1 MRIEVLPSVLF
12 LSFLDAAMAGKH
24 KRGKPRMS
32 YSMSMPTKKAKQ
44 HKHRQKKLEHSLIQK
59 KSLEPRFGPK
69 HKGRLCDT
77 LTSSV
82 ILFDVDESGGLDW
95 SEFQVFNTAIV
106 DVVKDH
112 TAIGEFD
119 VLKAFHI

>member
-1 MRIEVLPSVLF
+1 
-12 LSFLDAAMAGKH
+12 
-24 KRGKPRMS
+24 MS

-112 TAIGEFD
+112 TALGEFD
-119 VLKAFHI
+119 ILKAFHMTNRSIVMLTDAPIDTILTCCRKKTS